1 MIEAMKSTG
10 GAPHA
15 KAICDGEGC
24 TRDEVVACAYHRN
37 GRSKGVLVAVPDE
50 AQIHAKLKGQGWAY
64 VKGKLRCPSCEA
76 KRKVVRMTPTKKVE
90 EQPREPTRAQ
100 KREIMDMLETA
111 YDVESERYTGG
122 DTDETVAEVLK
133 VMPGWVAQ
141 IREDFFGPAGGNED
155 MAALKIELQAFSVD
169 ATKKLKA
176 CTDATDALIAVM
188 KRAED
193 YKVRLAKIEDAVGK
207 RIMRRA

>member
-1 MIEAMKSTG
+1 
-10 GAPHA
+10 
-15 KAICDGEGC
+15 
-24 TRDEVVACAYHRN
+24 
-37 GRSKGVLVAVPDE
+37 
-50 AQIHAKLKGQGWAY
+50 
-64 VKGKLRCPSCEA
+64 
-76 KRKVVRMTPTKKVE
+76 MTPAKKVE
-90 EQPREPTRAQ
+90 DLPREPTRAQ

-111 YDVESERYTGG
+111 YDVEGERYTGG

-155 MAALKIELQAFSVD
+155 MAALKIELQAFSEE

-176 CTDATDALIAVM
+176 CTEANDALIAVM
-188 KRAED
+188 QRAKD

-207 RIMRRA
+207 RVMKRA